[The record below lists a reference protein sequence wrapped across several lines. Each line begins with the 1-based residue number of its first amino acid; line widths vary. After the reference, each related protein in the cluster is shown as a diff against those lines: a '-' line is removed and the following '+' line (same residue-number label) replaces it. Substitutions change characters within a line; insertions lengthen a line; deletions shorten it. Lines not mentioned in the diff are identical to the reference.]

1 MNPLLIKIVSGT
13 LSTLGFAIIF
23 RLKPSHLIFASLD
36 GLIACLCLV
45 AFSEFE
51 GVFIPNVAAAFA
63 AAIFAEI
70 FARIAK
76 TPSTV
81 FILPGCIALVPG
93 GSLYYAMSSLLSQNN
108 NEAFAYFLEALTVG
122 VGIGGGVIV
131 ASVLLL
137 FITQIKKKFSHKSGK
152 PKKFKSHTHKV

>member
-1 MNPLLIKIVSGT
+1 MSPALIKIISGT

-23 RLKPSHLIFASLD
+23 RLKPYHLIFASLD
-36 GLIACLCLV
+36 GLIACVCLV
-45 AFSEFE
+45 AFSGFN

-63 AAIFAEI
+63 AAIFAEV

-108 NEAFAYFLEALTVG
+108 SEAFAYFLEALTVG
-122 VGIGGGVIV
+122 VGIGGGVIA
-131 ASVLLL
+131 ASVIL
-137 FITQIKKKFSHKSGK
+137 FPFSKIKKKISRKSQD
-152 PKKFKSHTHKV
+152 